1 MSRRKGQTLR
11 TLRKGQ
17 TLRTLTS
24 DWTSWAGFG
33 PGTRTSRGV
42 VCTMWARPPTPA
54 TACLSSS
61 SPPGWSVKESWRTW
75 DHLQMRCNH
84 QVLFFSLIALPTPA
98 FDRGVKAPP
107 WGSKRG
113 REGIAAAQE
122 TRDLAAERDRIDH
135 HHWHRLACRRRA
147 SPSSPPQGLRSLDSS
162 REEPRPPRQHPLR
175 RWAGPIHPDTAQQTR
190 GGARGWPRP
199 APMPPPGP
207 RTTRLGAPWPTTGT
221 GTGQCILAGALEF
234 RASSSRALRLAT
246 RQFWTLV
253 SSTFGEL
260 PPRRERLLECI

>member
-1 MSRRKGQTLR
+1 MALPLAWPTA
-11 TLRKGQ
+11 
-17 TLRTLTS
+17 
-24 DWTSWAGFG
+24 WTSWAGFG

-122 TRDLAAERDRIDH
+122 TRDLGAERDRIDH
-135 HHWHRLACRRRA
+135 HHWHRLASWG
-147 SPSSPPQGLRSLDSS
+147 SPICPSLKNLK
-162 REEPRPPRQHPLR
+162 R
-175 RWAGPIHPDTAQQTR
+175 IF
-190 GGARGWPRP
+190 GA
-199 APMPPPGP
+199 
-207 RTTRLGAPWPTTGT
+207 
-221 GTGQCILAGALEF
+221 F
-234 RASSSRALRLAT
+234 HSF
-246 RQFWTLV
+246 FWVFDKFHGKAYSL
-253 SSTFGEL
+253 
-260 PPRRERLLECI
+260 